1 MTRHQIQVMEFQTE
15 VVMTNKM
22 DHMVMVPQV
31 LDIMILLQIR
41 GMEYQMDQDGIKFK
55 KNAISKER
63 KSMNKIGIVV
73 ACMLVISASFFSGCV
88 TTEKGMLTL
97 KITDAPGEL
106 NISKALVTISYVEVH
121 IASGGNN
128 SSAEW
133 ITVINESQQFD
144 LIQLE
149 NITDF
154 LGNTTLDVGI
164 YTQIRLHIAEALVTI
179 DGEQYDLEIP
189 SKTVKLVN
197 QFIIE
202 PGMTTTLILDFDIK
216 DSVHKTGSNKYILQ
230 PTIRVIE
237 E

>member
-1 MTRHQIQVMEFQTE
+1 
-15 VVMTNKM
+15 
-22 DHMVMVPQV
+22 
-31 LDIMILLQIR
+31 
-41 GMEYQMDQDGIKFK
+41 MDQDGIKFK
-55 KNAISKER
+55 KNTISKER
-63 KSMNKIGIVV
+63 KSMNKIRIVV